1 VVNIKKLVNSCVHKL
16 TVKMSPMADPFY
28 FGIIGLARTLFTL
41 EGLCFRVTGTEN
53 VPAKGGAVVVMNHT
67 GYLDFAYAGI
77 PFRSCRRYVRY
88 MAKSEVFDHPI
99 AGPIMRGMKHIPVD
113 RIDGSESYRQAVDY
127 LRSGRLVGVFPESTI
142 SRSFEIKDFRKG
154 AVRMAQEAGV
164 PLIPVTIVGSQRVWT
179 KGHPKRVGRTRTP
192 IYINV
197 LSPIHPDGDAA
208 TETDRLR
215 DVMVNDLDRLWEM
228 YLQDNGPIKGDEYW
242 IPARY
247 GGAAPPFEVAQRE
260 DNAVAEE
267 RHGIRKLRD
276 DLNNLTHVVTTTT
289 RDIVNKSVS
298 MSSDAWA
305 KSSDAVKSASV
316 SARDSVTESAA
327 ALNEK
332 MPWQAD
338 EETKLRKRADKLE
351 KNKRKEE
358 IKEAK
363 TAEKEAEK
371 AEQAEKAKAEKA
383 LKKKENDKRDDGAEK
398 IVESLQTSFDSLYEE
413 TSKNNHEGASKIIE
427 ARDSFYRSSRELLQ
441 SVQSATASMTDAT
454 RDIEWM
460 SLDKTLTSLIGQ
472 TKQIR
477 DKIPARIKSKLPSD
491 VAAVCSD
498 IDGTILHENTISDAT
513 CDVFE
518 QLNAHGVEV
527 LLATGRAIEEVD
539 PVVEQLPIS
548 PIAICANGAVVYD
561 TKDKRVLH
569 VEGFF
574 EGGADILTHQ
584 IEEDIPDAQII
595 VRTVDNTAVKVVVKA
610 DMPSEDIADA
620 LDDSVRERSTLT
632 YSNPY
637 GSIELGPI
645 GVNKST
651 GAEWYFHNKGIDPS
665 HVIAFGDM
673 PNDTELLSY
682 VGAGITMGNADRD
695 LIRDASWVTSSVED
709 DGVAE
714 VLKYV
719 VKRFEDQDADV
730 HDADS
735 ADQADSPSPTAEK

>member
-1 VVNIKKLVNSCVHKL
+1 MVNIKKLVNSCVHKL

-41 EGLCFRVTGTEN
+41 EGLRFRVTGTEN

-179 KGHPKRVGRTRTP
+179 KGHPKRLGRTRTP

-267 RHGIRKLRD
+267 RHRIRKLRD
-276 DLNNLTHVVTTTT
+276 DLNNLTYVVTTTT

-363 TAEKEAEK
+363 TAEKEAE
-371 AEQAEKAKAEKA
+371 QAEKAAKNKAK
-383 LKKKENDKRDDGAEK
+383 NKRDDGAEK

-441 SVQSATASMTDAT
+441 SVRSATASMTDAT
-454 RDIEWM
+454 RDVEGM
-460 SLDKTLTSLIGQ
+460 SLNKTLTSLIGQ

-477 DKIPARIKSKLPSD
+477 DRVPARIKSKLPSD

-498 IDGTILHENTISDAT
+498 IDGTILHENTMSDAT
-513 CDVFE
+513 RDTFE
-518 QLNAHGVEV
+518 QLNDHGVEV

-539 PVVEQLPIS
+539 PVVDQLPIS
-548 PIAICANGAVVYD
+548 PVAICANGAVVYD

-584 IEEDIPDAQII
+584 IEEDIPEAEII
-595 VRTVDNTAVKVVVKA
+595 VRTVGNTAVKVVVKA

-620 LDDSVRERSTLT
+620 LDESVRERSTLT
-632 YSNPY
+632 YSTPY

-682 VGAGITMGNADRD
+682 VGAGITMGNADHD
-695 LIRDASWVTSSVED
+695 LIRDASWVTSSVEN

-719 VKRFEDQDADV
+719 LKRFEDQDAD
-730 HDADS
+730 A
-735 ADQADSPSPTAEK
+735 ADQADPSSPAAEK